1 MNAFTVAKKLEKDAS
16 ELYNRLARH
25 TTASSLKTLINDLAA
40 DHQERYRT
48 LNALTG
54 TSNCPTD
61 ASKNLS
67 SIAKMLLEHL
77 LAARSDRNRQDV
89 EQSIRTIMEL
99 ESTTADFYVELKRLA
114 SSSPM
119 RSLLQQMIDQEQ
131 QDCTMVEDFYEFVNA
146 PNEYLANAEFSN
158 LDEFYQFGRQI
169 G

>member
-1 MNAFTVAKKLEKDAS
+1 
-16 ELYNRLARH
+16 
-25 TTASSLKTLINDLAA
+25 
-40 DHQERYRT
+40 
-48 LNALTG
+48 
-54 TSNCPTD
+54 
-61 ASKNLS
+61 
-67 SIAKMLLEHL
+67 
-77 LAARSDRNRQDV
+77 
-89 EQSIRTIMEL
+89 MEL